1 MKAKEMK
8 PMMKQHAKEFFK
20 TGKPP
25 KKPSNMRTSTAAKKS
40 FLKGYK

>member
-1 MKAKEMK
+1 MK
-8 PMMKQHAKEFFK
+8 PKESKPVKPHAKEFFK

-25 KKPSNMRTSTAAKKS
+25 NKPSNMRTSAAAKKS